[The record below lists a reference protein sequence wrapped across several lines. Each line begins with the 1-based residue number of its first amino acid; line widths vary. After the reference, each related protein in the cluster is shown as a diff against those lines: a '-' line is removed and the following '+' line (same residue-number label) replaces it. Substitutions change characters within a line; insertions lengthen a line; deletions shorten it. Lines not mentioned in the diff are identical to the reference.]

1 MNVLHLNAEKGW
13 RGGEQQLAYLVEELS
28 SASVKNFIICRQASA
43 LADYCKVRQIPYAT
57 LPFSNGI
64 SILAALRIKRFCRQH
79 AIDLI
84 HIHGSK
90 PHSLAI
96 MSAVLGNRSLMVLSR
111 RVAFPVRRNFF
122 TQWKYNHHA
131 IKKIICISQTVAQ
144 IVAGSIQRKERCA
157 VVYSGIDIKRFSK
170 STGYLRAH
178 YHISPEEKIIGN
190 VAALS
195 DSKDLVT
202 FLKVAEI
209 FQQKGI
215 PSRFIIVGEGI
226 ERHSL
231 ETIIAQRNLGEGVI
245 LTGFLNNV
253 AEVLPEFDIFL
264 TTAKIEGLGTSVLD
278 AFACRVPV
286 VATRAGGIPEMVI
299 HQETGLLAEVENAA
313 MLTKHLETIIQEP
326 ALKGQM
332 VENAY
337 QHLLNHFTKEKMASS
352 TLDIYKNITNEFE
365 EDMLQANKE
374 EAEDAEYQKELSD
387 WEATLKDGLK

>member
-28 SASVKNFIICRQASA
+28 STSVKSFVICRQASA
-43 LADYCKVRQIPYAT
+43 LADYCEAYQIPYAT

-64 SILAALRIKRFCRQH
+64 SVLAALKIKHFCRQH

-90 PHSLAI
+90 PHSLAVI
-96 MSAVLGNRSLMVLSR
+96 SAVLGNRSLMVLSR

-144 IVAGSIQRKERCA
+144 IVAGSIQREERCA

-202 FLKVAEI
+202 FLKIAEI
-209 FQQKGI
+209 FQQKNI
-215 PSRFIIVGEGI
+215 PSRFVIVGEGI
-226 ERHSL
+226 ERQSL
-231 ETIIAQRNLGEGVI
+231 ETIIAKKNLKERVT
-245 LTGFLNNV
+245 LTGFVNNV
-253 AEVLPEFDIFL
+253 AEILPEFDVFL

-286 VATRAGGIPEMVI
+286 VATRAGGIPEMVM
-299 HQETGLLAEVENAA
+299 HQETGLLAEVGDAV
-313 MLTKHLETIIQEP
+313 MLAKHLETIIQKP
-326 ALKGQM
+326 TLKEQL
-332 VENAY
+332 VKNAY
-337 QHLLNHFTKEKMASS
+337 QHLLNDFTKEEMAIS
-352 TLDIYKNITNEFE
+352 TLSIYENVTN
-365 EDMLQANKE
+365 L
-374 EAEDAEYQKELSD
+374 
-387 WEATLKDGLK
+387 